1 MERLHECFFH
11 HFPVR
16 IEHLGHV
23 CLNETRFHMP
33 WRKVVDYFTQVLGKG
48 FATFVNRAGLNEY
61 KPAPHIYLHL
71 VQTKVVAF
79 NMREVPF
86 GGHKSQRAIEVPR
99 KTMKRATQYLH
110 APRLRHQLATTV
122 VAHIPKR
129 TNGVFCRAHYY
140 KRHIADVIYI
150 GIAHHRNML
159 FTARHLPHLA
169 PHVFFF

>member
-23 CLNETRFHMP
+23 CLNETRFHVP
-33 WRKVVDYFTQVLGKG
+33 RRKVVDQFTQVLGKG
-48 FATFVNRAGLNEY
+48 FATFVNWAGLNEY

-71 VQTKVVAF
+71 VQPKVVAF
-79 NMREVPF
+79 NMWEVPLRW
-86 GGHKSQRAIEVPR
+86 HKGQRAIEVPG

-110 APRLRHQLATTV
+110 APWLRHQLATTV

-129 TNGVFCRAHYY
+129 TNGVLSRAHYY
-140 KRHIADVIYI
+140 K
-150 GIAHHRNML
+150 
-159 FTARHLPHLA
+159 
-169 PHVFFF
+169 